1 MGPSSSPVETTTLQA
16 CLSQSSHTSSHR
28 QKPLCSSSRSDWKEP
43 ACHRGSSSSTQRQ
56 QSKSFDFSSDVL
68 GDIDCNFNDFVSV
81 DAYISSTVDFDF
93 STNFESFL
101 GGAGGLEGDGGID
114 SIDSFLDFGSI
125 DAASNS
131 QTTTTTTPSQS
142 GSGDFS
148 QSSSTSLHD
157 LSLNMMSS
165 GDLDSLL
172 SLQPQHVALD
182 EYTMGL
188 PLFPTPTSSASPTLE
203 STASGSPPS
212 TSPSTSSSS
221 SYHPHSLQSTPSL
234 PPLPHHIQQNPYRV
248 QKQRSKPGP
257 KPKPKFIPSVSP
269 TITGEGDDSPEVLDK
284 RYRNNLAAK
293 KYRQKKVDRI
303 SELESALAE
312 MTKQRDDL
320 RLLLARKEAEGQV
333 LREVMAKG
341 KRGGS

>member
-1 MGPSSSPVETTTLQA
+1 MV
-16 CLSQSSHTSSHR
+16 
-28 QKPLCSSSRSDWKEP
+28 
-43 ACHRGSSSSTQRQ
+43 
-56 QSKSFDFSSDVL
+56 
-68 GDIDCNFNDFVSV
+68 
-81 DAYISSTVDFDF
+81 
-93 STNFESFL
+93 
-101 GGAGGLEGDGGID
+101 
-114 SIDSFLDFGSI
+114 
-125 DAASNS
+125 
-131 QTTTTTTPSQS
+131 
-142 GSGDFS
+142 
-148 QSSSTSLHD
+148 
-157 LSLNMMSS
+157 SS

-172 SLQPQHVALD
+172 SLQPQHIPLD

-203 STASGSPPS
+203 STASGSPS
-212 TSPSTSSSS
+212 TSPSS
-221 SYHPHSLQSTPSL
+221 SYHPYSLQSTPSL
-234 PPLPHHIQQNPYRV
+234 PPLPHHSQQQYRV

-269 TITGEGDDSPEVLDK
+269 TITGEEEDSPEVLDK
-284 RYRNNLAAK
+284 RFRNNLAAK

-341 KRGGS
+341 KRGAG